1 MGNIFL
7 ASWVTLCQTL
17 AMDLLKSTYELIA
30 ANKELSQREI
40 AAGAGVKRDWFAK
53 FVQGKIRSPGTPKVQ
68 AVYEFLR
75 AKRVRARD
83 RAA

>member
-1 MGNIFL
+1 
-7 ASWVTLCQTL
+7 
-17 AMDLLKSTYELIA
+17 MDLLKRTYELIDQA
-30 ANKELSQREI
+30 KDLSQREI

-53 FVQGKIRSPGTPKVQ
+53 FVQRKISSPGTPKVQ

-75 AKRVRARD
+75 AKRTRASD

>member
-7 ASWVTLCQTL
+7 ATWVTLCQNRV
-17 AMDLLKSTYELIA
+17 MDLLKSTYELIA
-30 ANKELSQREI
+30 QTDLSQREI

-53 FVQGKIRSPGTPKVQ
+53 FVQGKIQSPGAPKVQ

-75 AKRVRARD
+75 AKKTRTRD

>member
-7 ASWVTLCQTL
+7 ATWVTLCQNQ
-17 AMDLLKSTYELIA
+17 AMDLLKSTYELIEQT
-30 ANKELSQREI
+30 ELSQREI

-53 FVQGKIRSPGTPKVQ
+53 FSQRKIQSPGTPKVQ

-75 AKRVRARD
+75 AKRTRSNN

>member
-1 MGNIFL
+1 
-7 ASWVTLCQTL
+7 
-17 AMDLLKSTYELIA
+17 MDLLKSTYELIEQS
-30 ANKELSQREI
+30 ELSQREI

-53 FVQGKIRSPGTPKVQ
+53 FAQRKIDSPGTPKVQ

-75 AKRVRARD
+75 TRKTRATN